1 MLVGR
6 GRVGGGEGAVN
17 IDPVLLSLI
26 DAQKNVFNHHLAV
39 SLYSNS
45 SGCIF
50 FSHFLFQLHD
60 DVSPLIPI
68 FTVTFQMHELKM
80 NKFVLEEKQ
89 IFYWMSKK
97 VMSQKVLRQMSLM
110 KFKQSV
116 FVLCFLSLRYI
127 L

>member
-1 MLVGR
+1 
-6 GRVGGGEGAVN
+6 
-17 IDPVLLSLI
+17 
-26 DAQKNVFNHHLAV
+26 
-39 SLYSNS
+39 
-45 SGCIF
+45 
-50 FSHFLFQLHD
+50 
-60 DVSPLIPI
+60 
-68 FTVTFQMHELKM
+68 MHGLKM

-89 IFYWMSKK
+89 NFYWMSKK

>member
-1 MLVGR
+1 M
-6 GRVGGGEGAVN
+6 N

-50 FSHFLFQLHD
+50 FSHFLFQLND

-68 FTVTFQMHELKM
+68 FTVTFQMHKLKM

-89 IFYWMSKK
+89 IFY
-97 VMSQKVLRQMSLM
+97 
-110 KFKQSV
+110 
-116 FVLCFLSLRYI
+116 
-127 L
+127 